1 MICVTTSKEDFRTLQ
16 FQNFGSP
23 ALDVAS
29 NYTNII
35 DMLMKPQ
42 ALSYLIVIAA
52 CNLRLW
58 PTLASP
64 FRTGKPI
71 CATASFIV
79 PSDTSLNNKR
89 PYKLAGNSP
98 RKSMADFDL
107 VCQRLALNTSCY

>member
-1 MICVTTSKEDFRTLQ
+1 METFLIYVTTSKEDFRILL

-23 ALDVAS
+23 ALVVES

-35 DMLMKPQ
+35 DMLMKPW
-42 ALSYLIVIAA
+42 ALSYL
-52 CNLRLW
+52 LW
-58 PTLASP
+58 PTLAFP

-79 PSDTSLNNKR
+79 PADTSLYNKR

-98 RKSMADFDL
+98 LKSEADFDL
-107 VCQRLALNTSCY
+107 VCQRLALNTSCSSSST